1 MKILLPRILD
11 VKKWETY
18 SRAMID
24 NDVNN
29 CPELPRSNV
38 STQVNRK
45 P

>member
-11 VKKWETY
+11 VKKWETNN
-18 SRAMID
+18 REMID
-24 NDVNN
+24 SDVNN
-29 CPELPRSNV
+29 CPELPCSNV